1 MQTLPAHLLFG
12 YIVFIT
18 PWLGRW
24 KYQQLKA
31 KLAAGVAGA
40 KITAYRRGVLSQWLR
55 VALVLGIARIDPGF
69 RAAIQVLKPGYEP
82 SALTFLSA
90 FLLMIGFSAA
100 WFRYRGNRQF
110 ERLRKSAGAIMPSTA
125 PEQAW
130 FAAISI
136 GAGISEELVFRAF
149 LLCYLGTWLP
159 ALGPYGVL
167 AVSSAIF
174 GLNHLYQGYLGVLGT
189 TIVGFVLGLFYY
201 QFGGL
206 LVPTVAHALLDLRII
221 LILTPQ
227 RMQALARDA
236 VTLPV
241 QGGYLGEASQIAR
254 NTMQDGL
261 PTGV

>member
-1 MQTLPAHLLFG
+1 MQMLLAHLLFG
-12 YIVFIT
+12 YIVFVT

-24 KYQQLKA
+24 KYRQLKE
-31 KLAAGVAGA
+31 KLAAGVTGA
-40 KITAYRRGVLSQWLR
+40 KLEAYRPSVLNQILR
-55 VALVLGIARIDPGF
+55 VAIVFAIAHIDPTYRGAVQML
-69 RAAIQVLKPGYEP
+69 RPGYES
-82 SALTFLSA
+82 SALTFLA
-90 FLLMIGFSAA
+90 VFTLAIGLSAA

-110 ERLRKSAGAIMPSTA
+110 ERLRKVAGAIMPSTA

-136 GAGISEELVFRAF
+136 GAGISEEFVFRAF

-159 ALGPYGVL
+159 ALGFYGVL
-167 AVSSAIF
+167 AVSSVIF

-189 TIVGFVLGLFYY
+189 TIVGLALGLFYY

-206 LVPTVAHALLDLRII
+206 LVPMVAHALLDLRII

-227 RMQALARDA
+227 RMQALAQDA
-236 VTLPV
+236 APARV

-254 NTMQDGL
+254 NTMHDGL